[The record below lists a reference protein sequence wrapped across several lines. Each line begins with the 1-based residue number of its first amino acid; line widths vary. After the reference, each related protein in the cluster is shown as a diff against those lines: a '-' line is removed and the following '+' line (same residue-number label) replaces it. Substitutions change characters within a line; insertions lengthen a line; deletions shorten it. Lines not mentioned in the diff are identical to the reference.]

1 MTEQPILEMID
12 VHKVFGS
19 NHVLKGVNLSVDAGE
34 IVGYIG
40 PNGAG
45 KSTTVKMILGMI
57 PMKRG
62 EIRLFGEPISE
73 DDPSYKKRIG
83 YVPENAE
90 MYETLS
96 ANEYLSFVGGLYGL
110 PDEEIRQ
117 KSMAMMEAL
126 GIKEAAHQRLSSFSK
141 GMRQKV
147 LIISSLLHD
156 PDVLFWDEPLNGLD
170 ANSVQVV
177 KEILAQLKQ
186 DGKTIFYSS
195 HIMDT
200 VEKLSDRI
208 VLINDGQVVANAPFE
223 ELRKEADGNLEQ
235 LFNELTGFNEHASLA
250 SQFVSAMKGETLH
263 VEESLEQE

>member
-1 MTEQPILEMID
+1 MEAQPILEMKD
-12 VHKVFGS
+12 VHKVFGQ
-19 NHVLKGVNLSVDAGE
+19 NHVLKGVNLSVHAGE
-34 IVGYIG
+34 IIGYIG

-73 DDPSYKKRIG
+73 EDPSYKRRIG

-90 MYETLS
+90 LYETLS
-96 ANEYLSFVGGLYGL
+96 AKEYLSFVGGLYGL
-110 PDEEIRQ
+110 SEEEIHQ
-117 KSMAMMEAL
+117 KSVAMMEAL
-126 GIKEAAHQRLSSFSK
+126 GIKEALHHRLSSFSK

-156 PDVLFWDEPLNGLD
+156 PDILFWDEPLNGLD
-170 ANSVQVV
+170 ANSVQIV
-177 KEILAQLKQ
+177 KEILAQLKA

-223 ELRKEADGNLEQ
+223 ELQQEAEGNLEQ
-235 LFNELTGFNEHASLA
+235 LFNELTGFNEHAELA
-250 SQFVSAMKGETLH
+250 SQFVSAMKGAERDA
-263 VEESLEQE
+263 EESVQ

>member
-1 MTEQPILEMID
+1 MEKEPILEMID
-12 VHKVFGS
+12 VHKVFGQ
-19 NHVLKGVNLSVDAGE
+19 NHVLKGVNLSVYSGE

-57 PMKRG
+57 PMVRG
-62 EIRLFGEPISE
+62 EIRLFGEQIS
-73 DDPSYKKRIG
+73 DKDPSYKKEIG

-90 MYETLS
+90 LYETLS
-96 ANEYLSFVGGLYGL
+96 AREFLSFIGGLYGL
-110 PDEEIRQ
+110 KEQVIHE
-117 KSMAMMEAL
+117 KSERMMEAL
-126 GIKEAAHQRLSSFSK
+126 GIKESLDHRLSSFSK

-156 PDVLFWDEPLNGLD
+156 PDILFWDEPLNGLD
-170 ANSVQVV
+170 ANSVQIV
-177 KEILAQLKQ
+177 KEILSQLKA

-208 VLINDGQVVANAPFE
+208 VIINDGKVVADGPFE
-223 ELRKEADGNLEQ
+223 ELQQEAEGNLEQ
-235 LFNELTGFNEHASLA
+235 LFNQLTGFNEHKELA
-250 SQFVSAMKGETLH
+250 NQFISAMKGI
-263 VEESLEQE
+263 EQESEEFV